1 MSHGLLSILL
11 VMPSK
16 VNHDQMVMQGEV
28 LESSIMTHFKYT
40 NCLMEKKVHLNI
52 QNGMFHGTTT
62 V

>member
-1 MSHGLLSILL
+1 MSYGLLSILL

-16 VNHDQMVMQGEV
+16 INQDQMVMQEEA
-28 LESSIMTHFKYT
+28 LESSTMTHFKYA

>member
-16 VNHDQMVMQGEV
+16 INQDQMVMQEEV
-28 LESSIMTHFKYT
+28 LESSIMNHFKYA
-40 NCLMEKKVHLNI
+40 NCLMEQKVHLNI
-52 QNGMFHGTTT
+52 QNGVFHGTTT

>member
-1 MSHGLLSILL
+1 MSHVLLSILL

-16 VNHDQMVMQGEV
+16 INHDQMVMQGEV
-28 LESSIMTHFKYT
+28 LESSIVTHFKCA

-52 QNGMFHGTTT
+52 QNGVLHGTAT